1 MNEQECLSKMYSPQD
16 KRPGKPHGGV
26 IQIWVTRACDKTC
39 FGCTQGSNLG
49 GKPGMMT
56 PEQFEDA
63 CISLK
68 DYWGTVGMFGGNPAI
83 HPEFE
88 TLCDIMKKHIPKE
101 QRGLWCNNPLGHGKK
116 MRETF
121 NPKRSNLNVHL
132 DQTAYNEFKRD
143 WPESRPFGLHEDSR
157 HSPVFVAMKDIL
169 KIDCSDCGGGGSDGR
184 PARNSGSCSGCGGTG
199 QVYDEEQAWELISNC
214 DINKHWSAMI
224 GVFRNELRGWFCEI
238 AGAQSMLHQHEP
250 DYPDTG
256 TQINFPK
263 DLIAS
268 GVNSDWWQQGMDST
282 YFSKQVRKHCH
293 ECSVPL
299 RGHGELAQSE
309 TGKEQVSKTHAEI
322 YKPKKKDRLV
332 QLVEWRDELEENPN
346 KKVTVY
352 LGVK

>member
-1 MNEQECLSKMYSPQD
+1 MKESEALAKMYSPQD
-16 KRPGKPHGGV
+16 RRPGKQWGGV
-26 IQIWVTRACDKTC
+26 MQIIVTSSCNLAC
-39 FGCTQGSNLG
+39 FNCTQGSNL
-49 GKPGMMT
+49 KTPKWVMT

-68 DYWGTVGMFGGNPAI
+68 DYFGTIGVFGGCP
-83 HPEFE
+83 
-88 TLCDIMKKHIPKE
+88 TTSKHFADYCKILQKHFPKN
-101 QRGLWCNNPLGHGKK
+101 QCGLWANNLFGHGAICRK
-116 MRETF
+116 TF

-132 DQTAYNEFKRD
+132 DHKAYQEFARD

-157 HSPVFVAMKDIL
+157 HSPVFVAMKDVIE
-169 KIDCSDCGGGGSDGR
+169 
-184 PARNSGSCSGCGGTG
+184 
-199 QVYDEEQAWELISNC
+199 DEEERWELISNC

-224 GVFRNELRGWFCEI
+224 GVFRDELRGWFCEI

-256 TQINFPK
+256 IPIVERNW
-263 DLIAS
+263 LGAS
-268 GVNSDWWQQGMDST
+268 GDYVDEIKYNWWQQPMKE
-282 YFSKQVRKHCH
+282 FAHQVRKHCH

-309 TGKEQVSKTHAEI
+309 TGREQVSKTHADI

-332 QLVEWRDELEENPN
+332 QLVEWRDELEEKPD